1 MEDAF
6 ASAVRQ
12 GASDI
17 HFEPTEFGMRVR
29 FRIDGHF
36 AEHATA
42 EEHQKAAVVARI
54 KILAGLK
61 IDETRLPQDGKAAF
75 KDPETG
81 KEVDMRVSVIPT
93 IYGEKIVVRLLK
105 KEAANLD
112 LRSIGML
119 PMNMVKVKQYL
130 GASYGLILVV
140 GPTGS
145 GKSTTLYSM
154 LSSFDTEDRNISTL
168 EDPVEYRI
176 PGVNH
181 TQINPQIGFSFADGL
196 RSLLRQ
202 DPDIVMV

>member
-1 MEDAF
+1 VEKAF
-6 ASAVRQ
+6 SSAVQ
-12 GASDI
+12 LGASDI

-36 AEHATA
+36 VEHATA
-42 EEHQKAAVVARI
+42 GEDQKSAIVARI

-75 KDPETG
+75 KDAESG

-105 KEAANLD
+105 KEAEHLD

-119 PMNMVKVKQYL
+119 PMNMVKVKSYL
-130 GASYGLILVV
+130 KASYGLILVV

>member
-1 MEDAF
+1 
-6 ASAVRQ
+6 
-12 GASDI
+12 
-17 HFEPTEFGMRVR
+17 MRVR

-42 EEHQKAAVVARI
+42 EEDQKSAIVARI

-75 KDPETG
+75 KDAETG

-105 KEAANLD
+105 KEAEHLD

-119 PMNMVKVKQYL
+119 PMNMVKVKRYL
-130 GASYGLILVV
+130 QSSYGLILVV

>member
-1 MEDAF
+1 
-6 ASAVRQ
+6 
-12 GASDI
+12 
-17 HFEPTEFGMRVR
+17 
-29 FRIDGHF
+29 
-36 AEHATA
+36 
-42 EEHQKAAVVARI
+42 
-54 KILAGLK
+54 
-61 IDETRLPQDGKAAF
+61 
-75 KDPETG
+75 
-81 KEVDMRVSVIPT
+81 
-93 IYGEKIVVRLLK
+93 LK
-105 KEAANLD
+105 KEAEHLD

-130 GASYGLILVV
+130 KSSYGLILVV